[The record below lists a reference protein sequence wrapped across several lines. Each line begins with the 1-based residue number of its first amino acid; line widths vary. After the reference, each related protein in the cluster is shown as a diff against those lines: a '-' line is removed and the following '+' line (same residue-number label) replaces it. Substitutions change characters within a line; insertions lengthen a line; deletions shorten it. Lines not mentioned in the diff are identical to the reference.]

1 MKDLKACLVIICAIS
16 ITVMLFNPA
25 MIAFFFIKGVGL
37 AVIMMVVNLICRIIS
52 GKSFLDLYREMRE
65 EQRKEGP

>member
-1 MKDLKACLVIICAIS
+1 MRDLKAMLVIICAIS
-16 ITVMLFNPA
+16 ITIMLFNPA
-25 MIAFFFIKGVGL
+25 MIVFFFIKGVGL

-52 GKSFLDLYREMRE
+52 GKSFLDLYKEMRE

>member
-1 MKDLKACLVIICAIS
+1 MKDLKTCLVIICAIS

-25 MIAFFFIKGVGL
+25 MIVFFFIKGVGL

-65 EQRKEGP
+65 EQERRDP

>member
-1 MKDLKACLVIICAIS
+1 MKDLRTCLVIICAIA

-37 AVIMMVVNLICRIIS
+37 AVIMVVVNMICRIIS

-65 EQRKEGP
+65 EQERRDP